1 MSPGTNVSSTAKTA
15 PRLRPSRFEDY
26 PQIERLESSHGLLTL
41 PGDHW
46 RDIWREN
53 PLRER
58 LGENWPIGWVLEDL
72 SGRVVGSL
80 ANVPTRYV
88 FRGQELIAATGRAWV
103 VKSEYRGVALWLME
117 EYFFQE
123 NADLFINTTVNS
135 QAVEAFSTF
144 GSTRVPLGDWQSA
157 AFWVTNYRGFAR
169 SALRIKGLPW
179 PEVMMYP
186 AAAALRLKEALT
198 VKAPRATF
206 NPFRVDEVDSFGP
219 DFDAFWGELVA
230 RNPEKLLAVRDAPT
244 LRWHFAGALRDG
256 HVRVL
261 TASRTGLL
269 RAYCILKRQDHPPS
283 GLVRMR
289 LVDYQSLESDV
300 DMLAG
305 LLPHALRRCV
315 ADRIHVLEH
324 VGADLP
330 KMQRF
335 DCFAPYRRKLGSWPF
350 FYQAVAPALDAALR
364 TPEVWDPSAF
374 DGDSS
379 L

>member
-1 MSPGTNVSSTAKTA
+1 MTAGTNASSTAKTA
-15 PRLRPSRFEDY
+15 PQLRRSRFDDY

-58 LGENWPIGWVLEDL
+58 LGEKWPIGWVLED
-72 SGRVVGSL
+72 SNGRVVGSL

-88 FRGQELIAATGRAWV
+88 FHGQDLLAATGRAWV
-103 VKSEYRGVALWLME
+103 VEPEYRGVALWLME
-117 EYFFQE
+117 EYFLQE
-123 NADLFINTTVNS
+123 NVDVFINTTVNT

-144 GSTRVPLGDWQSA
+144 GSARVPIGDWESA
-157 AFWVTNYRGFAR
+157 SFWVTNYRGFAR

-179 PEVMMYP
+179 PKLLMYP
-186 AAAALRLKEALT
+186 AAAALRLKEMLT
-198 VKAPRATF
+198 LKSPPATSG
-206 NPFRVDEVDSFGP
+206 PFLVEEVENFGP
-219 DFDAFWGELVA
+219 EFDAFWGELVA
-230 RNPEKLLAVRDAPT
+230 RNPGKMLAVRDAPT

-256 HVRVL
+256 HARVL
-261 TASRTGLL
+261 TATRNGLL
-269 RAYCILKRQDHPPS
+269 RAYCVLKRQDHPPS

-305 LLPHALRRCV
+305 LLQQALRRCV
-315 ADRIHVLEH
+315 AERIHVLEH

-335 DCFAPYRRKLGSWPF
+335 DRFAPYRRKLGSWPF
-350 FYQAVAPALDAALR
+350 FYKAINPALDAELR
-364 TPEVWDPSAF
+364 KPEVWDPSAF